1 MKQLI
6 QAQGESGK
14 ADMSG
19 KWKAGGG
26 RELSTFHLK
35 PAPKRRS
42 AFTLIELLGVMA
54 IIGILAAV
62 TLPSMI
68 SRIEDANSTG
78 EDAKL
83 EEIARALVAGIKATG
98 IIPNPNRTPYNNG
111 SGGGWADIAYQYT
124 TLTDDSV
131 NPGTLHYV
139 FAERTQDDSEPSA
152 RRVYLDDQFMAY
164 LVTASGA
171 GVNGVFQTPAAG
183 WPANVV
189 TAGGVP
195 LNLAN
200 IPLRMYIVSSSKKDL
215 SLSCQANQSG
225 TGMVPSPQPA
235 PNYGAGLI
243 FDLQNWVKKADGP
256 TDPSP
261 GAIKVPDSIAQ
272 WGSAYA
278 GGGNYHTR
286 GEFLHVK
293 TVDLRLL
300 FCQVTLIDTAAPED
314 IAGFNIALAGVGYTP
329 SSSVM
334 VSYLN
339 NNITFRTL
347 PADLFN
353 PADDFNSNGT
363 WDTGETYT
371 DINLDTAYNNTG
383 ALNNTIIPT
392 LSLASSYNA
401 RHLAIANTV
410 IPPGTA
416 QYAGPASPNAPT
428 YDLYATVLP
437 TAGDFLP
444 SPDPGAAAL
453 GLAADH
459 NQTQTFYVLKGQAI
473 NLFNGAGL
481 LDKSVVIQSDV
492 QYKYYN
498 NSWTR
503 VD

>member
-1 MKQLI
+1 MKKFKSNHNI
-6 QAQGESGK
+6 G
-14 ADMSG
+14 
-19 KWKAGGG
+19 
-26 RELSTFHLK
+26 
-35 PAPKRRS
+35 
-42 AFTLIELLGVMA
+42 FTLIELMGVMA

-62 TLPSMI
+62 LLPSMI
-68 SRIEDANSTG
+68 SRIEDANSVG

-83 EEIARALVAGIKATG
+83 EEIARALVAGIKASGT
-98 IIPNPNRTPYNNG
+98 IPNPNRTPYNAQN
-111 SGGGWADIAYQYT
+111 GGGWGDIAYQYT

-261 GAIKVPDSIAQ
+261 GAIKVPDSIAAN

-293 TVDLRLL
+293 VVDLRPF
-300 FCQVTLIDTAAPED
+300 FCQVTLVEYPIPQNAITHIAVNAGPPAENPGAGFGVSSTYLGTTAGGFTFSFIAPALGGGSFTTGTGTAATAGTFAGASKTM
-314 IAGFNIALAGVGYTP
+314 IA
-329 SSSVM
+329 
-334 VSYLN
+334 
-339 NNITFRTL
+339 R
-347 PADLFN
+347 
-353 PADDFNSNGT
+353 
-363 WDTGETYT
+363 
-371 DINLDTAYNNTG
+371 DINTPPNPVLDRG
-383 ALNNTIIPT
+383 TIIAPT
-392 LSLASSYNA
+392 GGINATFEASVAQNA
-401 RHLAIANTV
+401 PNPPWWGIA
-410 IPPGTA
+410 PPGMG
-416 QYAGPASPNAPT
+416 AGNQMPNNA
-428 YDLYATVLP
+428 
-437 TAGDFLP
+437 
-444 SPDPGAAAL
+444 
-453 GLAADH
+453 
-459 NQTQTFYVLKGQAI
+459 NTQTFYVIKGTSLSLYPSGAAPANPVLTLQVNADSTFEY
-473 NLFNGAGL
+473 FNG
-481 LDKSVVIQSDV
+481 
-492 QYKYYN
+492 
-498 NSWTR
+498 SWTR

>member
-1 MKQLI
+1 
-6 QAQGESGK
+6 
-14 ADMSG
+14 
-19 KWKAGGG
+19 
-26 RELSTFHLK
+26 
-35 PAPKRRS
+35 
-42 AFTLIELLGVMA
+42 
-54 IIGILAAV
+54 
-62 TLPSMI
+62 MI
-68 SRIEDANSTG
+68 SRIEDANSVG

-83 EEIARALVAGIKATG
+83 EEIARALVAGIKASGT
-98 IIPNPNRTPYNNG
+98 IPNPNLTPFAA
-111 SGGGWADIAYQYT
+111 GGWGLIAENYT
-124 TLTDDSV
+124 TLTDDTPD
-131 NPGTLHYV
+131 PGTLHYV

-183 WPANVV
+183 WPEQ
-189 TAGGVP
+189 AGGV
-195 LNLAN
+195 NLAN

-235 PNYGAGLI
+235 PGYGAGLI
-243 FDLQNWVKKADGP
+243 GDLQNWVKKVDGP
-256 TDPSP
+256 GDPAP
-261 GAIKVPDSIAQ
+261 GAIKVPDSIAAS

-293 TVDLRLL
+293 IVDLRPF

-314 IAGFNIALAGVGYTP
+314 IAGFNIAVAGAGYTP

-353 PADDFNSNGT
+353 LADDIIIVNGI
-363 WDTGETYT
+363 WDTGEAYT
-371 DINLDTAYNNTG
+371 DVNVDGVYNNTG
-383 ALNNTIIPT
+383 YLNNTIIPT

-401 RHLAIANTV
+401 RHAAIPNTV

-416 QYAGPASPNAPT
+416 QYAGPISPAAPA
-428 YDLYATVLP
+428 YDLYATAIP
-437 TAGDFLP
+437 PAAAGGFLP
-444 SPDPGAAAL
+444 
-453 GLAADH
+453 

-473 NLFNGAGL
+473 NLFDGANAL
-481 LDKSVVIQSDV
+481 NRSVIIQSDV
-492 QYKYYN
+492 QYKYFN
-498 NSWTR
+498 NTWTR